1 MLQSI
6 FQGAGYRCSYRCSGV
21 YSQWHGVRFWLLISL
36 LWAGALTGCTSDA
49 ISQRAEPGSSVV
61 FLLGGMLGSE
71 ISVGYAGTSDMERAG
86 RWDFQRGGLIFEWL
100 DERCPTSPFPP
111 YPPACRLKSRM
122 VSRLTPDPASDAGLQ
137 NHLDS
142 TFGLHTGSLSQVVAL
157 VDIPR
162 MTLEWDST
170 RQGNQFPV
178 GGGKKSVRVV
188 RFNWGPDGS
197 VQYRGV
203 LSGHNSIGLE
213 VIEGVGDGGGVETPF
228 HAWSTVMS
236 RVELVP
242 HPKMVFYVRERLSYR
257 NLPPALHAEFSIPT
271 DRVDV
276 LDVFEVGI
284 PGHHSMVTWRMDG
297 EPGDERQRLVVDY
310 VNPVFEAQN
319 DPNRRRDEGVAIV
332 FELRETGDGSP
343 PAPVSTEDFIYLA
356 DDSLSYL
363 WSGAERELKLLPAP
377 FIF

>member
-1 MLQSI
+1 MI
-6 FQGAGYRCSYRCSGV
+6 RPNFHGTGDRCRRGYTRLKGV
-21 YSQWHGVRFWLLISL
+21 LLSLLISL
-36 LWAGALTGCTSDA
+36 LGVGVLTGCTSGA

-61 FLLGGMLGSE
+61 FLIGGKSGRE
-71 ISVGYAGTSDMERAG
+71 ISVGYAGTSDMQSAG
-86 RWDFQRGGLIFEWL
+86 RWDPQRGGLIFEWL
-100 DERCPTSPFPP
+100 DERCPLSPFPP
-111 YPPACRLKSRM
+111 YSPACRLRSRL
-122 VSRLTPDPASDAGLQ
+122 VSRLNPDPASDAGLQ

-142 TFGLHTGSLSQVVAL
+142 TFGWHTGSLSQVVAL

-162 MTLEWDST
+162 TTLEWDPT
-170 RQGNQFPV
+170 RQGDPFPV
-178 GGGKKSVRVV
+178 GGGQKSVRVV

-197 VQYRGV
+197 VQYQSV
-203 LSGHNSIGLE
+203 LSGHNPIGLE
-213 VIEGVGDGGGVETPF
+213 VIEAIGDGGGVETPF
-228 HAWSTVMS
+228 YPWSTVMS

-242 HPKMVFYVRERLSYR
+242 HPKMVFYVTGGLSYR
-257 NLPPALHAEFSIPT
+257 NLPSALHAEFSIPAN
-271 DRVDV
+271 RVDV

-284 PGHHSMVTWRMDG
+284 PGHHSMVTWRLDG

-310 VNPVFEAQN
+310 VNPVFEAQS

-332 FELRETGDGSP
+332 FELRETEDGTL

-363 WSGAERELKLLPAP
+363 RSGAERELMLVPAP